1 MEIFPAIDLKQGC
14 AVRLSKGEMQ
24 SAKIYS
30 KDPCELAKKFEDLG
44 AKWLH
49 LVDLDGAFAGEA
61 VNFKAIER
69 IVKSTRLRVEVGGG
83 IRDEARIKEYLSL
96 GVDRF
101 ILGSAALKNPD
112 FVRRMAKLYCIVVGI
127 DAKEGLVATEGWA
140 ELSRV
145 KATDLARDYANAGVC
160 AIICTD
166 ISRDGMLSGVNV
178 EFSRSIAKACGI
190 DTIASGGVKDMND
203 IIALKNAELI
213 AGVIVGKA
221 YYEGTLNLKKAFEAL
236 KNARA

>member
-1 MEIFPAIDLKQGC
+1 MEIFPAIDLKQGS

-49 LVDLDGAFAGEA
+49 LVDLDGAFVGEA

-112 FVRRMAKLYCIVVGI
+112 FVKQMAKLYRIVVGI

-145 KATDLARDYANAGVC
+145 KATDLARDYADAGVC

-178 EFSRSIAKACGI
+178 EFSRSIAKASGI
-190 DTIASGGVKDMND
+190 DTIASGGVKDIND
-203 IIALKNAELI
+203 IIALKNAGLI

-221 YYEGTLNLKKAFEAL
+221 YYEGTLDLKKAFEAL
-236 KNARA
+236 

>member
-112 FVRRMAKLYCIVVGI
+112 FVKQMAKLYRIVVGI
-127 DAKEGLVATEGWA
+127 DAKDGLVATEGWA

-145 KATDLARDYANAGVC
+145 KATDLARDYADAGVC

-178 EFSRSIAKACGI
+178 EFSRSIAKASGI

-203 IIALKNAELI
+203 IIALKNAGSI
-213 AGVIVGKA
+213 AGLIVGKA
-221 YYEGTLNLKKAFEAL
+221 YYEGTLDLKKAFEAL
-236 KNARA
+236 

>member
-112 FVRRMAKLYCIVVGI
+112 FVKQMAKLYRIVVGI

-145 KATDLARDYANAGVC
+145 KATDLARDYADAGVC

-213 AGVIVGKA
+213 VGVIVGKA
-221 YYEGTLNLKKAFEAL
+221 YYEGTLDLKKAFEAL
-236 KNARA
+236 

>member
-112 FVRRMAKLYCIVVGI
+112 FVKQMAKLYRIVVGI

-145 KATDLARDYANAGVC
+145 RATDLARDYANAGVC

-178 EFSRSIAKACGI
+178 EFSRSIAKASGI
-190 DTIASGGVKDMND
+190 DTIASGGVKDMSD

-221 YYEGTLNLKKAFEAL
+221 YYEGTLDLKKAFEAL
-236 KNARA
+236 

>member
-101 ILGSAALKNPD
+101 ILGSAALKNRD
-112 FVRRMAKLYCIVVGI
+112 FVKQMAKLYRIVVGI
-127 DAKEGLVATEGWA
+127 DAKNGLVATEGWA

-145 KATDLARDYANAGVC
+145 KATDLARDYADAGVC

-178 EFSRSIAKACGI
+178 EFSCSIAKASGI
-190 DTIASGGVKDMND
+190 DTIASGGVKDMSD

-221 YYEGTLNLKKAFEAL
+221 YYEGMLDLKKAFEAL
-236 KNARA
+236 

>member
-1 MEIFPAIDLKQGC
+1 MEIFPAIDLKQGS

-49 LVDLDGAFAGEA
+49 LVDLDGAFVGEA

-112 FVRRMAKLYCIVVGI
+112 FVKQMAKLYRIVVGI

-145 KATDLARDYANAGVC
+145 KATDLARDYADAGVC

-178 EFSRSIAKACGI
+178 EFSRSIAKASGI
-190 DTIASGGVKDMND
+190 DTIASGGVKDIND
-203 IIALKNAELI
+203 IIALKNAGLI

-221 YYEGTLNLKKAFEAL
+221 YYEGTLDLKKAFEAI
-236 KNARA
+236 

>member
-83 IRDEARIKEYLSL
+83 IRDEARVKEYLSL

-112 FVRRMAKLYCIVVGI
+112 FVRGMAKLYRIVVGI
-127 DAKEGLVATEGWA
+127 DAKDGLVATEGWA

-145 KATDLARDYANAGVC
+145 KATDLARDYADAGVC

-190 DTIASGGVKDMND
+190 DTIASGGVKDIND
-203 IIALKNAELI
+203 IIALKNVELI

-221 YYEGTLNLKKAFEAL
+221 YYEGTLDLKKAFEAL
-236 KNARA
+236 

>member
-101 ILGSAALKNPD
+101 ILGSAALKNRD
-112 FVRRMAKLYCIVVGI
+112 FVKQMAKLYRIVVGI

-178 EFSRSIAKACGI
+178 EFSRSIAKASGI

-203 IIALKNAELI
+203 IIALKNAGLI

-221 YYEGTLNLKKAFEAL
+221 YYEGTLDLKKAFEAL
-236 KNARA
+236 

>member
-83 IRDEARIKEYLSL
+83 IRNEARIKGYLSL

-112 FVRRMAKLYCIVVGI
+112 FVKQMAKLYRIVVGI

-145 KATDLARDYANAGVC
+145 KATDLARDYADVGVC

-178 EFSRSIAKACGI
+178 EFSRSIAKASGI

-221 YYEGTLNLKKAFEAL
+221 YYEGTLDLKKAFEAL
-236 KNARA
+236 

>member
-1 MEIFPAIDLKQGC
+1 MDIFPAIDLKQGC

-112 FVRRMAKLYCIVVGI
+112 FVKQMAKLYRIVVGI

-145 KATDLARDYANAGVC
+145 KATDLARDYADAGVC

-203 IIALKNAELI
+203 IIALKNAGSI
-213 AGVIVGKA
+213 AGLIVGKA
-221 YYEGTLNLKKAFEAL
+221 YYEGTLDLKKAFEAL
-236 KNARA
+236 

>member
-101 ILGSAALKNPD
+101 ILGSAALKNRD
-112 FVRRMAKLYCIVVGI
+112 FVKQMAKLYRIVVGI

-145 KATDLARDYANAGVC
+145 RATDLARDYANAGVC

-190 DTIASGGVKDMND
+190 DTIASGGVKDMSD

-221 YYEGTLNLKKAFEAL
+221 YYEGTLDLKKAFEAL
-236 KNARA
+236 

>member
-69 IVKSTRLRVEVGGG
+69 IVKNTRLRVEVGGG
-83 IRDEARIKEYLSL
+83 IRDEARIKQYLNL
-96 GVDRF
+96 GVNRF
-101 ILGSAALKNPD
+101 ILGSAALKNRD
-112 FVRRMAKLYCIVVGI
+112 FVRRMAKLYRIVVGI

-145 KATDLARDYANAGVC
+145 KATDLARDYADAGVC

-166 ISRDGMLSGVNV
+166 ISHDGMLSGVNV

-203 IIALKNAELI
+203 IIALKNAGSI
-213 AGVIVGKA
+213 AGLIVGKA
-221 YYEGTLNLKKAFEAL
+221 YYEGTLDLKKAFEAL
-236 KNARA
+236 

>member
-101 ILGSAALKNPD
+101 ILGSVALKNPD
-112 FVRRMAKLYCIVVGI
+112 FVKQMAKLYRIVVGI

-145 KATDLARDYANAGVC
+145 KATDLARDYADAGVC

-166 ISRDGMLSGVNV
+166 ISRDGMLNGVNV
-178 EFSRSIAKACGI
+178 EFSRSIAKASGI

-203 IIALKNAELI
+203 IIALKNAGLI

-221 YYEGTLNLKKAFEAL
+221 YYEGTLDLKKAFEAL
-236 KNARA
+236 

>member
-30 KDPCELAKKFEDLG
+30 KDPCDLAKKFEDLG

-49 LVDLDGAFAGEA
+49 LVDLDGAFVGEA

-112 FVRRMAKLYCIVVGI
+112 FVKQMAKLYRIVVGI
-127 DAKEGLVATEGWA
+127 DAKDGLVATEGWA

-178 EFSRSIAKACGI
+178 EFSRSIAKASGI

-221 YYEGTLNLKKAFEAL
+221 YYEGTLDLKKAFEAL
-236 KNARA
+236 

>member
-83 IRDEARIKEYLSL
+83 IRDEARIKEYLNL

-101 ILGSAALKNPD
+101 ILGSAALKNRD
-112 FVRRMAKLYCIVVGI
+112 FVRRMAKLYRIVVGI
-127 DAKEGLVATEGWA
+127 DAKDGLVATEGWA

-178 EFSRSIAKACGI
+178 EFSRSIAKASGI
-190 DTIASGGVKDMND
+190 DTIASGGVKDIND
-203 IIALKNAELI
+203 IIALKNAGLI

-221 YYEGTLNLKKAFEAL
+221 YYEGTLDLKKAFEAL
-236 KNARA
+236 

>member
-61 VNFKAIER
+61 VNFRAIER

-83 IRDEARIKEYLSL
+83 IRDEARIKEYLCL

-101 ILGSAALKNPD
+101 ILGSAALKNRD
-112 FVRRMAKLYCIVVGI
+112 FVKRMAKLYRIVVGI
-127 DAKEGLVATEGWA
+127 DAKDGLVATEGWA

-145 KATDLARDYANAGVC
+145 KATDLARDYADAGVC

-203 IIALKNAELI
+203 IIALKNAGSI
-213 AGVIVGKA
+213 AGLIVGKA
-221 YYEGTLNLKKAFEAL
+221 YYEGTLDLKKAFEAL
-236 KNARA
+236 

>member
-14 AVRLSKGEMQ
+14 AVRLNKGEMQ

-69 IVKSTRLRVEVGGG
+69 IVKSTSLRVEVGGG
-83 IRDEARIKEYLSL
+83 IRDEARIKQYLSL

-101 ILGSAALKNPD
+101 ILGSAALKNRD
-112 FVRRMAKLYCIVVGI
+112 FVRRMAKLYRIVVGI
-127 DAKEGLVATEGWA
+127 DAKDGLVATEGWA

-145 KATDLARDYANAGVC
+145 KATDLARDYADAGVC

-190 DTIASGGVKDMND
+190 DTIASGGVKDMSD

-221 YYEGTLNLKKAFEAL
+221 YYEGTLDLKKAFEAL
-236 KNARA
+236 

>member
-101 ILGSAALKNPD
+101 ILGSAALKNRD
-112 FVRRMAKLYCIVVGI
+112 FVKKMAKLYRIVVGI
-127 DAKEGLVATEGWA
+127 DAKDGLVATEGWA

-145 KATDLARDYANAGVC
+145 KATDLAREYADAGVC

>member
-83 IRDEARIKEYLSL
+83 IRDEARIKEYLNL

-112 FVRRMAKLYCIVVGI
+112 FVKQMAKLYRIVVGI
-127 DAKEGLVATEGWA
+127 DAKDGLVATEGWA
-140 ELSRV
+140 ELSRI
-145 KATDLARDYANAGVC
+145 KATDLALDYTDAGVC

-178 EFSRSIAKACGI
+178 EFSRSIAKASGI
-190 DTIASGGVKDMND
+190 DTIASGGVKDIND

-221 YYEGTLNLKKAFEAL
+221 YYEGTLDLKKAFEAL
-236 KNARA
+236 

>member
-101 ILGSAALKNPD
+101 ILGSAALKNRD
-112 FVRRMAKLYCIVVGI
+112 FVRRMAKLYRIVVGI

-145 KATDLARDYANAGVC
+145 KATDLAQDYADAGVC

-178 EFSRSIAKACGI
+178 EFSRSIAEASGI
-190 DTIASGGVKDMND
+190 DTIASGGVKDMSD

-221 YYEGTLNLKKAFEAL
+221 YYEGTLDLKKAFEAL
-236 KNARA
+236 

>member
-112 FVRRMAKLYCIVVGI
+112 FVKQMAKLYRIVVGI

-145 KATDLARDYANAGVC
+145 KATDLARDYADAGVC

-178 EFSRSIAKACGI
+178 EFSRSIAKASGI
-190 DTIASGGVKDMND
+190 DIIASGGVKDMND

-221 YYEGTLNLKKAFEAL
+221 YYEGTLDLKKAFETL
-236 KNARA
+236 

>member
-83 IRDEARIKEYLSL
+83 IRDEARIKQYLNL

-112 FVRRMAKLYCIVVGI
+112 FVKQMAKLYRIVVGI

-145 KATDLARDYANAGVC
+145 KATDLALDYADAGVC

-178 EFSRSIAKACGI
+178 EFSRSIAKASGI
-190 DTIASGGVKDMND
+190 DTIASGGVKDMSD

-221 YYEGTLNLKKAFEAL
+221 YYEGTLDLKKAFEAL
-236 KNARA
+236 

>member
-69 IVKSTRLRVEVGGG
+69 IVKSTRLHVEVGGG
-83 IRDEARIKEYLSL
+83 IRDEARIKEYLNL

-112 FVRRMAKLYCIVVGI
+112 FVRGMAKLYRIVVGI
-127 DAKEGLVATEGWA
+127 DAKDGLVATEGWA

-145 KATDLARDYANAGVC
+145 RATDLARDYADAGVC

-178 EFSRSIAKACGI
+178 EFSRSIAKASGI

-236 KNARA
+236 

>member
-61 VNFKAIER
+61 VNFKVIER

-101 ILGSAALKNPD
+101 ILGSAALKNRD
-112 FVRRMAKLYCIVVGI
+112 FVRRMAKLYRIVVGI
-127 DAKEGLVATEGWA
+127 DAKDGLVATEGWA

-145 KATDLARDYANAGVC
+145 KATDLARDYADAGVC

-178 EFSRSIAKACGI
+178 EFSRSIAKASGI

-221 YYEGTLNLKKAFEAL
+221 YYEGTLDLKKAFEAL
-236 KNARA
+236 

>member
-83 IRDEARIKEYLSL
+83 IRDEARIKQYLSL
-96 GVDRF
+96 GADRF
-101 ILGSAALKNPD
+101 ILGSAALKNRD
-112 FVRRMAKLYCIVVGI
+112 FVRRMAKLYRIVVGI
-127 DAKEGLVATEGWA
+127 DAKKGLVATEGWA

-145 KATDLARDYANAGVC
+145 KATDLARDYADAGVC

-178 EFSRSIAKACGI
+178 EFSCSIAEASGI

-221 YYEGTLNLKKAFEAL
+221 YYEGTLDLKKAFEAL
-236 KNARA
+236 

>member
-83 IRDEARIKEYLSL
+83 IRDEARIMEYLSL

-112 FVRRMAKLYCIVVGI
+112 FVKQMAKLYRIVVGI
-127 DAKEGLVATEGWA
+127 DAKEGLVATEGWV

-145 KATDLARDYANAGVC
+145 KAADLARDYADAGVC

-203 IIALKNAELI
+203 IIALKNASSI

-221 YYEGTLNLKKAFEAL
+221 YYEGTLDLKKAFEAL
-236 KNARA
+236 

>member
-1 MEIFPAIDLKQGC
+1 MDIFPAIDLKQGC

-112 FVRRMAKLYCIVVGI
+112 FVKQMAKLYRIVVGI

-145 KATDLARDYANAGVC
+145 KATDLARDYADAGVC

-203 IIALKNAELI
+203 IITLKNAGSI
-213 AGVIVGKA
+213 AGLIVGKA
-221 YYEGTLNLKKAFEAL
+221 YYEGTLDLRKAFEAL
-236 KNARA
+236 

>member
-1 MEIFPAIDLKQGC
+1 MEIFPAIDLKQGY

-61 VNFKAIER
+61 VNSKAIER

-83 IRDEARIKEYLSL
+83 IRDEARIKEYLNL

-112 FVRRMAKLYCIVVGI
+112 FVKQMAKLYRIVVGI

-145 KATDLARDYANAGVC
+145 KATDLARDYADAGVC

-178 EFSRSIAKACGI
+178 EFSRSIAKASGI
-190 DTIASGGVKDMND
+190 DTIASGGVKDIND
-203 IIALKNAELI
+203 IIALKNAGLI

-221 YYEGTLNLKKAFEAL
+221 YYEGTLDLKKAFEAL
-236 KNARA
+236 

>member
-69 IVKSTRLRVEVGGG
+69 IVKSTHLRVEVGGG

-96 GVDRF
+96 GVYRF
-101 ILGSAALKNPD
+101 ILGSAALKNRD
-112 FVRRMAKLYCIVVGI
+112 FVKQMAKLYRIVVGI

-145 KATDLARDYANAGVC
+145 KVIDLARDYADAGVC

-178 EFSRSIAKACGI
+178 EFSRSIAKASGI
-190 DTIASGGVKDMND
+190 DTIASGGVKDMSD
-203 IIALKNAELI
+203 IIALKNAGLI

-221 YYEGTLNLKKAFEAL
+221 YYEGTLDLKKAFEAL
-236 KNARA
+236 

>member
-69 IVKSTRLRVEVGGG
+69 IVKSTRLHVEVGGG

-101 ILGSAALKNPD
+101 ILGSAALKNRD
-112 FVRRMAKLYCIVVGI
+112 FVKQMAKLYRIVVGI
-127 DAKEGLVATEGWA
+127 DAKDGLVATEGWA

-145 KATDLARDYANAGVC
+145 KATDLARDYADAGVC

-178 EFSRSIAKACGI
+178 EFSRSIAKASGI

-203 IIALKNAELI
+203 IIALKNAGLI

-221 YYEGTLNLKKAFEAL
+221 YYEGTLDLKKAFEAL
-236 KNARA
+236 

>member
-1 MEIFPAIDLKQGC
+1 MEIFPAIDLKQGS

-101 ILGSAALKNPD
+101 ILGSAALKNRD
-112 FVRRMAKLYCIVVGI
+112 FVKQMAKFYRIVVGI

-145 KATDLARDYANAGVC
+145 KATDLARDYADAGVC

-178 EFSRSIAKACGI
+178 EFSRSIAKASGI
-190 DTIASGGVKDMND
+190 DTIASGGVKDVND

-221 YYEGTLNLKKAFEAL
+221 YYEGTLDLKKAFEAL
-236 KNARA
+236 

>member
-44 AKWLH
+44 AKWLQ

-101 ILGSAALKNPD
+101 ILGSAALKNRD
-112 FVRRMAKLYCIVVGI
+112 FVRRMAKLYRIVVGI
-127 DAKEGLVATEGWA
+127 DAKDGLVATEGWA

-145 KATDLARDYANAGVC
+145 KATDLARDYADAGVC

-203 IIALKNAELI
+203 IIALKNAGSI
-213 AGVIVGKA
+213 AGLIVGKA
-221 YYEGTLNLKKAFEAL
+221 YYEGTLDLKKAFEAL
-236 KNARA
+236 

>member
-24 SAKIYS
+24 SSKIYS

-69 IVKSTRLRVEVGGG
+69 IVKNTSLRVEVGGG
-83 IRDEARIKEYLSL
+83 IRDEVRIKEYLSL

-112 FVRRMAKLYCIVVGI
+112 FVKQMAKLYRIVVGI
-127 DAKEGLVATEGWA
+127 DAKDGLVATEGWA

-145 KATDLARDYANAGVC
+145 KATDLARDYADAGVC

-221 YYEGTLNLKKAFEAL
+221 YYEGTLDLKKAFEAL
-236 KNARA
+236 

>member
-1 MEIFPAIDLKQGC
+1 MEILPAIDLKQGC

-69 IVKSTRLRVEVGGG
+69 IVKSTRLHVEVGGG

-112 FVRRMAKLYCIVVGI
+112 FVKQMAKLYRIVVGI

-145 KATDLARDYANAGVC
+145 KATDLARDYADAGVC

-178 EFSRSIAKACGI
+178 EFSRSIAKASGI

-221 YYEGTLNLKKAFEAL
+221 YYEGTLDLKKAFEAL
-236 KNARA
+236 